1 MTNHELIEIHL
12 NNSDFNLADLS
23 AISKLTKAEVLV
35 VLKDSHSIEMLK
47 AQVPWEDMTS
57 EEYDEYRQN
66 WMDKYT
72 ND

>member
-1 MTNHELIEIHL
+1 MSKIGNYVVGQGEEAGEEVIIEA
-12 NNSDFNLADLS
+12 SQS
-23 AISKLTKAEVLV
+23 S
-35 VLKDSHSIEMLK
+35 
-47 AQVPWEDMTS
+47 VPWEDMTS